1 MSYDKKLTILLK
13 NFNKTQESLARE
25 LGVSFVTLNNW
36 LYRKKEPRESNKK
49 IINEL
54 YTKYT
59 GVKKSGK
66 NLLEEKR
73 NIVLEKQKQHKGIVP
88 LLKKRKDLFD
98 EFVLSLTYNSNSI
111 EGSTLTVK
119 DTAQILFDGVTVKN
133 KSMREHMEAKNHQ
146 AAFLRVFEH
155 VSKKEKINE
164 KTMLSLHQI
173 LMNSILD
180 NAGCYR
186 NHGVRIVGSGVV
198 TANYLKVPEL
208 IKGLF
213 KEKKK
218 DILSF
223 IPRFHADFEK
233 IHPFSDGNGRIG
245 RLLMVGM
252 LLEADF
258 PPAIIRQEK
267 KRKYY
272 EYLKKAQIKG
282 DYLAL
287 EEFFLDAVIEG
298 YALIDSE

>member
-36 LYRKKEPRESNKK
+36 LHRKKEPREKGRK
-49 IINEL
+49 AIEEL
-54 YTKYT
+54 YKKYT
-59 GVKKSGK
+59 GVKESGK
-66 NLLEEKR
+66 DFLEEKR
-73 NIVLEKQKQHKGIVP
+73 NIVLEKQKKYKNIVK
-88 LLKKRKDLFD
+88 LLSKRKDLFD

-146 AAFLRVFEH
+146 TAFEKLFE
-155 VSKKEKINE
+155 SIIKKEKIDE
-164 KTMLSLHQI
+164 KMMLSLHAV

-186 NHGVRIVGSGVV
+186 NHGVRIVGSPVV
-198 TANYLKVPEL
+198 TANHLKVPEL
-208 IKGLF
+208 VKKLF
-213 KEKKK
+213 REKKI
-218 DILSF
+218 DILNF
-223 IPRFHADFEK
+223 VPRFHADFEK
-233 IHPFSDGNGRIG
+233 VHPFSDGNGRIG

-272 EYLKKAQIKG
+272 ECLQKAQVKG
-282 DYLAL
+282 DYKPL
-287 EEFFLDAVIEG
+287 EEFFLDALIEG
-298 YALIDSE
+298 YRVIDS